1 MRIPLALLLVCFTNC
16 NGTHRFDG
24 GVEANLKPELLG
36 VPLLYADG
44 LTLHTAPATMPELC
58 QLFSDTRRTVPED
71 LGQIDGGA
79 LTGGLARTSS
89 LSLVADGAAV
99 EYEGLDLQPLND
111 AAASQVSPV
120 CVFLDGGGWASPC
133 PVRRSASTDHLV
145 RSM

>member
-1 MRIPLALLLVCFTNC
+1 MYIYSSIPTISQRASPACVQP
-16 NGTHRFDG
+16 
-24 GVEANLKPELLG
+24 A
-36 VPLLYADG
+36 LLYADG
-44 LTLHTAPATMPELC
+44 LTLHTAPAKMSGLPR
-58 QLFSDTRRTVPED
+58 LFSDTRRTVPED

-79 LTGGLARTSS
+79 LTTGGLPRTSS

-99 EYEGLDLQPLND
+99 EYEGLDLQPLHD

-120 CVFLDGGGWASPC
+120 CVHLDCGGWASPS